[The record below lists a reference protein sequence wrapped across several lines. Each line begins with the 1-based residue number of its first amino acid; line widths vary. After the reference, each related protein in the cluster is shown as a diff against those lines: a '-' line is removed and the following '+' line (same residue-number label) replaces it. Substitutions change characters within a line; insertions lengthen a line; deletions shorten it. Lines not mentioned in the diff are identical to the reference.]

1 MWYDTFAAQF
11 TKTFIEAGRYKL
23 FLEGLGTTL
32 IITIC
37 ASVFGAIL
45 GVLIAMIKVLC
56 TRTQKKSVW
65 TRVTNGLCNI
75 YLTVIRGTPMVVQLL
90 IMYYIAFVSFRSA
103 LLVAI
108 IAFSINSSA
117 YVAEIARAGIMA
129 IDIGQTEAGR
139 SLGLSYTKTMWKI
152 ILPQAVKNI
161 LPALGNELITLFKDT
176 SIASFITVVDFARAG
191 ALVRVKT
198 MDPYF
203 SLLSVAAVYLAFVM
217 LLTFL
222 LGKLE
227 RRLRKSDRN

>member
-1 MWYDTFAAQF
+1 MWYETLVRQF
-11 TKTFIEAGRYKL
+11 TKTFIDAGRYKL

-56 TRTQKKSVW
+56 TRTQKKSFW
-65 TRVTNGLCNI
+65 TLLGNSLCNI

-90 IMYYIAFVSFRSA
+90 IMYYIALSSFRSA

-108 IAFSINSSA
+108 ITFSINSSA

-139 SLGLSYTKTMWKI
+139 SLGLSYAKTMWKI
-152 ILPQAVKNI
+152 ILPQAIKNI

-227 RRLRKSDRN
+227 RRLRKSDRH